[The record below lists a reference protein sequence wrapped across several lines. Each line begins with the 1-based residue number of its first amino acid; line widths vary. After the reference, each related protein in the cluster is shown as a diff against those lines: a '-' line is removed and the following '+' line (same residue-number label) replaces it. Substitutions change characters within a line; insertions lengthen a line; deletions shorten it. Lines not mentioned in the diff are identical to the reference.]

1 MDLVNSSDPA
11 AIQAA
16 NELGAKLVEGRKHLF
31 APDRG
36 AQDPASCVA
45 AVEVRRLVGT
55 VAGVTVTNL

>member
-45 AVEVRRLVGT
+45 AVGKYDGWWGPWRE
-55 VAGVTVTNL
+55 